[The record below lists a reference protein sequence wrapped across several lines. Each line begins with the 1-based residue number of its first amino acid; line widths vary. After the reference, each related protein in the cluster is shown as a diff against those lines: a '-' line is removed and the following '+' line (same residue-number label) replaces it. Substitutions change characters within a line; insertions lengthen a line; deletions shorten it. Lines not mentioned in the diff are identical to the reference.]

1 MRSYS
6 GAEWERAMKR
16 EEILLRAYSK
26 QIKWIEAAEVLGM
39 SCQIPRDNVSVG
51 SEASANCDFNRRK
64 FVL

>member
-1 MRSYS
+1 
-6 GAEWERAMKR
+6 MKR

-26 QIKWIEAAEVLGM
+26 QINWIEAAEVLGM